1 MAATAQAMLQH
12 GKPPGAHGSGTS
24 SDPYTSAYGS
34 MLAGHG
40 AGNTYVKIQGT
51 TCHVYVDNN
60 DHGGAWILVTKAK
73 NNSTC
78 HHSTGGSGGDG
89 GPINQGGGCHSY
101 SDSFINQIS
110 NDTSMPTP
118 YAGSNPN
125 CRWKAYVYNKGI
137 WIFGF
142 KRGGFCSDCQA
153 DGSGWDEINSSYA
166 NSANYNLGGNNGSRG
181 FGDHHANGSFF
192 AYNRHNSNS
201 GFAHDNMTN
210 SDGHFWIRH

>member
-1 MAATAQAMLQH
+1 MAIQQLMLGQ
-12 GKPPGAHGSGTS
+12 GSVIQDYGSGTS
-24 SDPYTSAYGS
+24 GDPYTSAYAS
-34 MLAGHG
+34 MLAGFG
-40 AGNTYVKIQGT
+40 AGNTYVKVKGT
-51 TCHVYVDNN
+51 TRHVYVDNN

-101 SDSFINQIS
+101 SDSFINDIRT
-110 NDTSMPTP
+110 DTSMPHP
-118 YAGSNPN
+118 FAGTNPN
-125 CRWKAYVYNKGI
+125 CRWKAYVYNKGL

-142 KRGGFCSDCQA
+142 NTGGFCSDCQA
-153 DGSGWDEINSSYA
+153 NGTGWDLINPSFA
-166 NSANYNLGGNNGSRG
+166 NSYSIDLNGNFGSRG
-181 FGDHHANGSFF
+181 FGDHHDNGSYF

>member
-1 MAATAQAMLQH
+1 MAIQQLMLGQ
-12 GKPPGAHGSGTS
+12 GGVIEDYGSGTS
-24 SDPYTSAYGS
+24 SDPWTSAYAS
-34 MLAGHG
+34 MLAGFG
-40 AGNTYVKIQGT
+40 AGNTYVKVKGT
-51 TCHVYVDNN
+51 TRHVYVDNN

-73 NNSTC
+73 SNSTC

-101 SDSFINQIS
+101 SDSFINDIS
-110 NDTSMPTP
+110 TDTSMPHPFT
-118 YAGSNPN
+118 GTNPN
-125 CRWKAYVYNKGI
+125 CRWKAYVYNKSL

-142 KRGGFCSDCQA
+142 NTGGFQSDGIA
-153 DGSGWDEINSSYA
+153 NGSGWDLISPTFSNSYSVDL
-166 NSANYNLGGNNGSRG
+166 NGNFGSRG
-181 FGDHHANGSFF
+181 FGDHHDNGSYF